1 MSKFLRYFRA
11 GVAVVIG
18 MLSVLAFCGLFY
30 KVKIFDIQITSL
42 FQNIAINFSFF
53 ALALLGGIILFTL
66 LFGRLYCS
74 TLCPLGLYQE
84 FLMLLFRRK
93 NKMPPSRPYKY
104 FLAALAFGILFGGS
118 VYLVRLID
126 PYTLFGSAI
135 SGAWFGL
142 GFMACLS
149 VLVWF
154 KSRIFCTNICPVGA
168 ILGLLAKFSLCKMY
182 IKNDS
187 CVACSLC
194 ASQCPTGSIDYKNHT
209 INNET
214 CIKCFKCLGGCK
226 HNSICYGLPPRPKVE
241 FNLNR
246 RKLLIGGTAAALFA
260 IAVKDGMLL
269 AQIAAAKVKKA
280 ILPAGAQSPEK
291 FANRCLNCNLCVQN
305 CPMKII
311 KKANPNCSTIHLE
324 YDDNF
329 CDYNCCKCSQ
339 VCPSGALKRLTL
351 AEKQKTQIAVASTD
365 EEICIGCGSC
375 VEACPRQA
383 VNLKRG
389 GFPQF
394 DTNLCIGCGKCKSI
408 CPVKAISVKPV
419 AEQRIL

>member
-18 MLSVLAFCGLFY
+18 VLSVLAFCGLFY

-53 ALALLGGIILFTL
+53 ALVLLGGILLFTL

-93 NKMPPSRPYKY
+93 NKMPHSRPYKY

-142 GFMACLS
+142 GFIACLS

-182 IKNDS
+182 IKSDS
-187 CVACSLC
+187 CVACGLC
-194 ASQCPTGSIDYKNHT
+194 ASKCPTGSIDYKNHT

-226 HNSICYGLPPRPKVE
+226 RNSICYGLPPCPKVE

-246 RKLLIGGTAAALFA
+246 RKLLIGGAAAALFA

-269 AQIAAAKVKKA
+269 AKITAAKVKKT

-311 KKANPNCSTIHLE
+311 KKANPNCSTLHIE
-324 YDDNF
+324 YDGNF
-329 CDYNCCKCSQ
+329 CDYNCNKCSQ

-365 EEICIGCGSC
+365 EEICISCGSC

-383 VNLKRG
+383 VSLKRG

-394 DTNLCIGCGKCKSI
+394 DANLCIGCGKCKYI